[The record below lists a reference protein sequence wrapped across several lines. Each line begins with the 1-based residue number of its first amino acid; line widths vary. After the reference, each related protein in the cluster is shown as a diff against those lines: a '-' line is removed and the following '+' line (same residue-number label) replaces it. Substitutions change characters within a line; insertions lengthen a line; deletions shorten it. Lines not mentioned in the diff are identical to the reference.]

1 MSAPA
6 LRGHH
11 LICLHFFAGE
21 GYSAEFV
28 DNLRSTL
35 GHLRDAPF
43 RLVEGPDD
51 VCAACPSLRD
61 GACASESGGEEHIR
75 SLDSLANELLGV
87 TPGML
92 LDFAETRTRLPAI
105 LDRWRASACETC
117 GFQTVCGP
125 MIDDLLHGG
134 EDVGE
139 GDASRP

>member
-35 GHLRDAPF
+35 EHLRDAPF

-51 VCAACPSLRD
+51 VCAACPSLRN

-105 LDRWRASACETC
+105 LDRWRVSACETC

-125 MIDDLLHGG
+125 MIDDLFHSG
-134 EDVGE
+134 EDANE
-139 GDASRP
+139 SDASRP